1 LSASPKDSATVVW
14 TNRPWVLPHA
24 LARTIIVFVAS
35 AFVLWLE
42 TFANAASISI
52 LDVPVWT
59 WTVILFLIAWLAS
72 LIPLAIL
79 NASHRYTLR
88 SDSLEVKTG
97 IASLKSFVLSPAGF
111 SDLEIR
117 QSLIERIV
125 NSGDITIHTQA
136 ERVAVMQKV
145 KNPNNVA
152 GQIRNIMGKPTV
164 RIES

>member
-1 LSASPKDSATVVW
+1 
-14 TNRPWVLPHA
+14 
-24 LARTIIVFVAS
+24 
-35 AFVLWLE
+35 
-42 TFANAASISI
+42 
-52 LDVPVWT
+52 
-59 WTVILFLIAWLAS
+59 
-72 LIPLAIL
+72 
-79 NASHRYTLR
+79 LR

-117 QSLIERIV
+117 QSLIERIM
-125 NSGDITIHTQA
+125 NSGRITIHTQA
-136 ERVAVMQKV
+136 ERIAVMQKV